1 MLLDS
6 LITWLRGLLH
16 IGAPALDTSS
26 PGGGSSAGVVATAG
40 EVAVRG
46 ETVYSVNGRDIL
58 RDGDRVSWS
67 SGMAIDADGS
77 PRAYHPDGSS
87 GLDSLAAAG
96 GPGRW
101 WGVVTDASGQPVV
114 QGPGQPAP
122 GYYVS
127 TTAFT
132 VAGRDKA
139 DPTRYLDSERVA
151 YIAIPPELTERLG
164 VRVGDLAQVSYQGR
178 QAWAVVGDVGP
189 RGKIG
194 EGSIALAVALG
205 IPSSPRSGGVS
216 SGVSYAV
223 WAGSGKGLDRAQVA
237 DGAALAPLAQ
247 GLV

>member
-6 LITWLRGLLH
+6 IIAWVRGLLH

-26 PGGGSSAGVVATAG
+26 PGGGSSAAVVAAPGEVVVRG
-40 EVAVRG
+40 EVA
-46 ETVYSVNGRDIL
+46 YSINGRDVL

-77 PRAYHPDGSS
+77 PRAYHPDDKS

-101 WGVVTDASGQPVV
+101 WGVVTDANGQPVV

-122 GYYVS
+122 GYFVS
-127 TTAFT
+127 TTSFT
-132 VAGRDKA
+132 VAGRDKT
-139 DPTRYLDSERVA
+139 DPGRYLDSERVA

-205 IPSSPRSGGVS
+205 IPSSARSGGVG
-216 SGVSYAV
+216 SGVNYAV
-223 WAGSGKGLDRAQVA
+223 WVGSGKGLDRAQVA
-237 DGAALAPLAQ
+237 DGAALGPLAQ
-247 GLV
+247 GLA